1 MNFRNWVTGCS
12 EHTMFV
18 TLWTSLQLVNIR
30 IKFYNGYQSFILF
43 SVDTQNVFACYHI
56 YCGFKDVKK
65 RRSIVVV
72 FTWHVL
78 SSCNLAVWE
87 LRNALFIAHTC
98 LIECLY

>member
-1 MNFRNWVTGCS
+1 
-12 EHTMFV
+12 MFV
-18 TLWTSLQLVNIR
+18 TLWTSLQLVNIQ
-30 IKFYNGYQSFILF
+30 IKLYNGYQSSILF

-56 YCGFKDVKK
+56 YCRFKDVKK

-78 SSCNLAVWE
+78 SFCRLAGWE
-87 LRNALFIAHTC
+87 HRNALFVGRTC

>member
-1 MNFRNWVTGCS
+1 
-12 EHTMFV
+12 MFV
-18 TLWTSLQLVNIR
+18 TLWTSLQLVNIQ
-30 IKFYNGYQSFILF
+30 IKFYNGYQSSILF

-56 YCGFKDVKK
+56 NCRFKNVKK

-78 SSCNLAVWE
+78 SFCRLAGWE
-87 LRNALFIAHTC
+87 HRNALFVGRTC